1 VTVRRFG
8 RLRASTPASS
18 GAPLVKMKAPKGAAV
33 FGDPSEMVDS
43 AQAVAHRC
51 SCELHT
57 AARVLTIVY
66 QNLS

>member
-18 GAPLVKMKAPKGAAV
+18 GAPPVKIKAPKGAAV
-33 FGDPSEMVDS
+33 FGDPFEMADS
-43 AQAVAHRC
+43 ARAVAHWRG
-51 SCELHT
+51 CELHT